1 MKTRLALA
9 LALGASLIAIDANAA
24 SRIKDITTVQG
35 IRDNQ
40 LLGYGLV
47 IGLQGTGDSTRNAPF
62 TEQSMKAMLDRLGIN
77 IQDGSLRV
85 KNVAAVA
92 VTANLPAFSTT
103 GSRID
108 VNVASIGDATSL
120 QGGTLL
126 MTPLSGP
133 DGEVYAVSQGPV
145 SASGS
150 SAAGD
155 AESITTGVPTD
166 ARIPN
171 GAIVEREVPG
181 ELNDFGGIALE
192 LINPDFKTATLVAD
206 SINAFAMRQF
216 GRPLAHERDMR
227 SVLVDRPSNMSVT
240 RLVAAIGD
248 LPVEPDQP
256 ARVVIDQRTGTVV
269 IGEDVRISTV
279 ALTHGNL
286 TVRISETPEVSQ
298 PAPFSDGET
307 LVVPR
312 TTVDTK
318 EKGGHIGIVEGA
330 DLRSLV
336 NGLNLMGLKPSGII
350 AILQTIKSAGALQ
363 AELVVQ

>member
-1 MKTRLALA
+1 MKLRLALA
-9 LALGASLIAIDANAA
+9 LAAALVAVDAHAV

-35 IRDNQ
+35 VRENQ

-77 IQDGSLRV
+77 IQDASLRV

-92 VTANLPAFSTT
+92 ITANLPAFATT

-108 VNVASIGDATSL
+108 VNVASIGDASSL
-120 QGGTLL
+120 KGGTLL
-126 MTPLSGP
+126 MTPLAGP
-133 DGEVYAVSQGPV
+133 DGEVYAVAQGPV
-145 SASGS
+145 TASGF
-150 SAAGD
+150 SAAGE
-155 AESITTGVPTD
+155 AESITQGVPTD

-181 ELNDFGGIALE
+181 ALKDFGGVALE
-192 LINPDFKTATLVAD
+192 LINPDFKTAVLVAD
-206 SINAFAMRQF
+206 AINAFTMRQF
-216 GRPLAHERDMR
+216 GRALAHERDMR
-227 SVLVDRPSNMSVT
+227 SVLVDRPRDMNVT
-240 RLVAAIGD
+240 RFIAAIGD

-286 TVRISETPEVSQ
+286 TVRISEQPEVSQ

-312 TTVDTK
+312 TIVDT
-318 EKGGHIGIVEGA
+318 EEDGGPIGIVEGA

-336 NGLNLMGLKPSGII
+336 KGLNLMGLKPSGII

>member
-1 MKTRLALA
+1 MKRRIALA
-9 LALGASLIAIDANAA
+9 IAAALVAFDASAA

-35 IRDNQ
+35 VRDNQ

-62 TEQSMKAMLDRLGIN
+62 TEQSIKAMLDRMGIN

-92 VTANLPAFSTT
+92 VTADLPAFSSP

-120 QGGTLL
+120 KGGTLL
-126 MTPLSGP
+126 MTPLAGP
-133 DGEVYAVSQGPV
+133 DGEVYAVAQGAV
-145 SASGS
+145 TASGF
-150 SAAGD
+150 SAAGE
-155 AESITTGVPTD
+155 AESLTQGVPTD

-171 GAIVEREVPG
+171 GAIVERAVPG
-181 ELNDFGGIALE
+181 AMEDFGGIALE
-192 LINPDFKTATLVAD
+192 LVNPDFKTATLVAD
-206 SINAFAMRQF
+206 AINAFTMRQF
-216 GRPLAHERDMR
+216 GRALAHERDMR
-227 SVLVDRPSNMSVT
+227 SVLVDRPANMNVT
-240 RLVAAIGD
+240 RFVAALGD

-269 IGEDVRISTV
+269 IGEDVRVSTV

-286 TVRISETPEVSQ
+286 TVRISEVPEVSQ

-312 TTVDTK
+312 TIVDAN
-318 EKGGHIGIVEGA
+318 EQSGHIGIVEGT
-330 DLRSLV
+330 DLHTLV
-336 NGLNLMGLKPSGII
+336 NGLNMMGLKPSGII